1 MTTKHICWQP
11 LHNQTSPVDTSVGL
25 LCWGGGDKQ
34 QGREH
39 RGGTQGRERRRTA
52 DEKVEEKQRGT
63 ENEDREGKMNE
74 EVGRRQ
80 KIERKGT
87 ASQ

>member
-1 MTTKHICWQP
+1 MLNSK
-11 LHNQTSPVDTSVGL
+11 
-25 LCWGGGDKQ
+25 GGNTEGTQ
-34 QGREH
+34 
-39 RGGTQGRERRRTA
+39 TQGRERRRTA